1 MDKLKLSM
9 TYTSIP
15 SDTELQLTSTL
26 FPVSH
31 YFSELDTEVNPNEG
45 DKVLETVQERKLQG
59 GIAQNSTSYYR
70 QFSRSGVVMPS
81 VSDL

>member
-1 MDKLKLSM
+1 MDRLKLSM
-9 TYTSIP
+9 TYTNIP

-31 YFSELDTEVNPNEG
+31 YFSELDGGVHPNEG
-45 DKVLETVQERKLQG
+45 EEILETVQERKLQG

-70 QFSRSGVVMPS
+70 QFSRSGVVMAS
-81 VSDL
+81 VSEV

>member
-1 MDKLKLSM
+1 M
-9 TYTSIP
+9 TYTNIP

-31 YFSELDTEVNPNEG
+31 YFSELDAEANPNEG
-45 DKVLETVQERKLQG
+45 DEILETVQERKLQG

-70 QFSRSGVVMPS
+70 QFSRSGVVLSS
-81 VSDL
+81 VSDV